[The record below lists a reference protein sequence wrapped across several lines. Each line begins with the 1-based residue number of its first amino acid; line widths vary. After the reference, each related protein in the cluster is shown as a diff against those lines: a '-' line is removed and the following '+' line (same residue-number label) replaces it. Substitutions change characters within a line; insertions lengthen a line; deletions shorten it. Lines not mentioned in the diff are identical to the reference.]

1 MPEAT
6 TTRRWRWVA
15 YPLVAL
21 ACAVV
26 FALYLRPDMM
36 VTLTEQLW
44 ACF

>member
-1 MPEAT
+1 MPEIT
-6 TTRRWRWVA
+6 PTHRWRWVA
-15 YPLVAL
+15 YPVAGL
-21 ACAVV
+21 ACALV